1 MSPRPLSF
9 ELHVF
14 AEPEDMVTPLKAVS
28 SVRYALFVAGVPR
41 CFIGRRYTADT
52 TLTLLPRGGGEPLA
66 RFGSSGLADAMCV
79 DVTTGRVVEIIN
91 SPAAKPLFVNT
102 SIEQFTRTVK
112 VLVDR
117 FPYYG
122 QEAPDYEIDQVA
134 DELQDLITRIDPEA
148 SLPDRY
154 WSTFVDDA
162 RIGDLSTEAI
172 LTICE

>member
-1 MSPRPLSF
+1 
-9 ELHVF
+9 
-14 AEPEDMVTPLKAVS
+14 
-28 SVRYALFVAGVPR
+28 
-41 CFIGRRYTADT
+41 
-52 TLTLLPRGGGEPLA
+52 
-66 RFGSSGLADAMCV
+66 MCV